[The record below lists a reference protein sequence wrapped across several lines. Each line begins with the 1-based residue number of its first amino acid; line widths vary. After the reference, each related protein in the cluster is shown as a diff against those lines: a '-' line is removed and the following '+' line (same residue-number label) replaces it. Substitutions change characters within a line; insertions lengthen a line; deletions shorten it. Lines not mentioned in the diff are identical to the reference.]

1 MDAESL
7 RLAERLLPSTY
18 IKQASD
24 ADISRRTKI
33 HQLLEKR
40 KCPDEGW
47 DDQTIEGLLIDL
59 AKMDSNNFPANC
71 GVGEREARIY
81 SGLVAQRHYRLGH
94 GIGRSGDISEVQPK
108 AAGSSLLNKLT
119 NAMVLDL
126 IRRIGIRGTQACL
139 VMPMATG
146 MTVMM
151 TLLSLR
157 DSRPQAKYVLWPRI
171 DQKSCLKSIST
182 AGFEV
187 VVVENVLEGDEIRTD
202 VPALKEKVTSLGA
215 ENVAAVLTTTSC
227 FAPRGVDRL
236 EEVAKICKEHN
247 IPHVVNNAYGIQ
259 STKCLHHIQQAG
271 RVGRVDAFIQSTDK
285 NFLVPVGGAVV
296 AGFDAH
302 FIEHIG
308 KMYPGRASVSPVLDL
323 FITLLSM
330 GVQGYTAL
338 MTQRSQH
345 MEHLRLRM
353 GEVATNLNLKLLQT
367 KNNPISIGLALP
379 EGAGTELGSQLFL
392 RGVSGVRVVTPDQ
405 VKVVAGVTL
414 KGWGAHHPNYPHAY
428 LTAAAALGMTR
439 TDVDTFMAR
448 LEKCLKKMSNK
459 LKETRADVNEDGLEN
474 Q

>member
-236 EEVAKICKEHN
+236 EE
-247 IPHVVNNAYGIQ
+247 
-259 STKCLHHIQQAG
+259 
-271 RVGRVDAFIQSTDK
+271 STDK

>member
-7 RLAERLLPSTY
+7 RLAERFLPSTY
-18 IKQASD
+18 LKQAQD
-24 ADISRRTKI
+24 ADISRRSRI

-47 DDQTIEGLLIDL
+47 DDQMIEGLLVDL
-59 AKMDSNNFPANC
+59 SKMDSNNFPANC
-71 GVGEREARIY
+71 GVGERESRIF

-94 GIGRSGDISEVQPK
+94 GIGRSGDISEIQPK

-139 VMPMATG
+139 MMPMATG

-151 TLLSLR
+151 TLLALR

-171 DQKSCLKSIST
+171 DQKSCLKAIVT
-182 AGFEV
+182 AGYQV
-187 VVVENVLEGDEIRTD
+187 VVIENLIEGHELRTD
-202 VPALKEKVTSLGA
+202 VPALQEKVSTLGP
-215 ENVAAVLTTTSC
+215 ENVAAILTTTSC

-236 EEVAKICKEHN
+236 EEVAKICKEHD
-247 IPHVVNNAYGIQ
+247 IPHIVNNAYGLQ

-285 NFLVPVGGAVV
+285 NFMVPVGGAVV
-296 AGFDAH
+296 AGFDAQ

-330 GVQGYTAL
+330 GVQGYTSL
-338 MTQRSQH
+338 MTQRSEH
-345 MEHLRLRM
+345 MDYLRTRLR
-353 GEVATNLNLKLLQT
+353 EVADSFDLQLLLTQ
-367 KNNPISIGLALP
+367 NNPISTGLTIP
-379 EGAGTELGSQLFL
+379 KGVGTELGSQLFL
-392 RGVSGVRVVTPDQ
+392 RGVSGVRVVVPNQIKTI
-405 VKVVAGVTL
+405 AGVTL
-414 KGWGAHHPNYPHAY
+414 KGQSE
-428 LTAAAALGMTR
+428 LCIVMI
-439 TDVDTFMAR
+439 V
-448 LEKCLKKMSNK
+448 
-459 LKETRADVNEDGLEN
+459 
-474 Q
+474 

>member
-7 RLAERLLPSTY
+7 RLAERFLPSTY
-18 IKQASD
+18 LKQARD
-24 ADISRRTKI
+24 ADISRRSRI

-47 DDQTIEGLLIDL
+47 DDQTIEGLLVDL
-59 AKMDSNNFPANC
+59 SKMDSNNFPANC
-71 GVGEREARIY
+71 GVGERESRIF

-94 GIGRSGDISEVQPK
+94 GIGRSGDISEIQPK

-171 DQKSCLKSIST
+171 DQKSCLKAIVT
-182 AGFEV
+182 AGYQV
-187 VVVENVLEGDEIRTD
+187 VVIENVLEGDELRTD
-202 VPALKEKVTSLGA
+202 VPALKEKVSTLGP
-215 ENVAAVLTTTSC
+215 ENVAAIVTTTSC

-236 EEVAKICKEHN
+236 EEVAKICKEHD
-247 IPHVVNNAYGIQ
+247 IPHIVNNAYGLQ

-285 NFLVPVGGAVV
+285 NFMVPVGGAVV
-296 AGFDAH
+296 AGFDAK

-330 GVQGYTAL
+330 GVQGYTTL
-338 MTQRSQH
+338 MTQRTEQ
-345 MEHLRLRM
+345 MDYLRTRL
-353 GEVATNLNLKLLQT
+353 GEVANSFDLQLLLT
-367 KNNPISIGLALP
+367 KNNPISMGLTIP
-379 EGAGTELGSQLFL
+379 KGVGTELGSQLFL
-392 RGVSGVRVVTPDQ
+392 RGVSGVRVVAPNQIKTI
-405 VKVVAGVTL
+405 AGVTL
-414 KGWGAHHPNYPHAY
+414 KGWGAHHPNYPNGY
-428 LTAAAALGMTR
+428 LTAAAALGMTKA
-439 TDVDTFMAR
+439 DVDTFVGR
-448 LEKCLKKMSNK
+448 LEKCLKKMSSK
-459 LKETRADVNEDGLEN
+459 LRERGAEGDDNGVES